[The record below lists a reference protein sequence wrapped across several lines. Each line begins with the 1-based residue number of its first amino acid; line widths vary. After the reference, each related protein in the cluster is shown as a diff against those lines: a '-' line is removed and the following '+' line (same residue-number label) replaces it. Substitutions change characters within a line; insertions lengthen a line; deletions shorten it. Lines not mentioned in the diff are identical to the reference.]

1 MMQEKFRIPTREL
14 DVETV
19 DPCGNNLLHFAITQE
34 FCDLVEELVRGEGMN
49 IKGHFQGAS
58 ITSLQI
64 AVSQTPG
71 KSMLKIMKLLIRC
84 GTNPAAVF
92 KEGNK
97 SYTILERM
105 VEYVSFF
112 LLVDPG
118 SNLMDLPIGNILKF
132 LVEDLG
138 LPVTQNVL
146 RKVERDPELFALCQ
160 NASSSP
166 RSMKKLARL
175 AVLKTHKVDKMP
187 DGHIPEEL
195 RRFLNFQEGEEE

>member
-34 FCDLVEELVRGEGMN
+34 FYDLAEELVRGEGMN
-49 IKGHFQGAS
+49 IKGHFLDDS
-58 ITSLQI
+58 ITSLQVAI
-64 AVSQTPG
+64 SQTPG

-84 GTNPAAVF
+84 GANPAIVM

-118 SNLMDLPIGNILKF
+118 SNLMDLPIGNIIKF

-138 LPVTQNVL
+138 LPVTQT
-146 RKVERDPELFALCQ
+146 F
-160 NASSSP
+160 
-166 RSMKKLARL
+166 
-175 AVLKTHKVDKMP
+175 
-187 DGHIPEEL
+187 
-195 RRFLNFQEGEEE
+195 

>member
-49 IKGHFQGAS
+49 INQLQDDLTPIQFAAS
-58 ITSLQI
+58 LNL
-64 AVSQTPG
+64 PG
-71 KSMLKIMKLLIRC
+71 EGTLKIMKLLIRC
-84 GTNPAAVF
+84 GADPVTVMKVKNENF
-92 KEGNK
+92 
-97 SYTILERM
+97 TILDP
-105 VEYVSFF
+105 V
-112 LLVDPG
+112 VDFVPLWADLHNTV
-118 SNLMDLPIGNILKF
+118 NLMTLPIGNVTKF
-132 LVEDLG
+132 LVEDIG

-146 RKVERDPELFALCQ
+146 KKVARVPEMFAMCQ

-166 RSMKKLARL
+166 MSLKKLARL

-187 DGHIPEEL
+187 DGYIPEEL
-195 RRFLNFQEGEEE
+195 RRFLCFQEGDEE

>member
-1 MMQEKFRIPTREL
+1 
-14 DVETV
+14 
-19 DPCGNNLLHFAITQE
+19 
-34 FCDLVEELVRGEGMN
+34 MN

-71 KSMLKIMKLLIRC
+71 KSMLKIIKLLIRC
-84 GTNPAAVF
+84 GTNPAVVF

-118 SNLMDLPIGNILKF
+118 SNLMDLPIGNIIKS

-146 RKVERDPELFALCQ
+146 RKVDCDPELFAMCQ

-166 RSMKKLARL
+166 RSLKKLARL

-195 RRFLNFQEGEEE
+195 RRFLCFQEEEEE